1 MGGLSAMAEFLE
13 GIATA
18 VGEVVKMMGSVTTG
32 LLSNNLYQLGL
43 AIAITCILIG
53 IVSKLVKKGRR

>member
-13 GIATA
+13 GIGTA

>member
-1 MGGLSAMAEFLE
+1 MAEFLE

-18 VGEVVKMMGSVTTG
+18 VGEIVKMMGSVTTG
-32 LLSNNLYQLGL
+32 LLSNNLFQLGL